1 MTDRLARRIIAALG
15 LVYAAIVAVTHR
27 DYGINL
33 DEMLHVDYGRSVVDW
48 YLSGFTVRHIFSYT
62 NIWLYGGLYDTIV
75 HLITLLVP
83 YDLFHTRHLVN
94 AAVGFVGVV
103 GAYELAKTIG
113 KSPRAG
119 LIAACMLLLIPRY
132 YGHVLFNHKDIP
144 FAVGYV
150 WSLCLIL
157 KSMDS
162 FPRVPLKT
170 AVLTGAAI
178 GATCGIRVAGAILGL
193 YYLLAVALILRPECR
208 YLDWRACFRTF
219 GLTGI
224 VAWAL
229 MIVCW
234 PWVHANPITR
244 PALALTMIS
253 DFPFNISTLFDGQV
267 YLSSEIPWYYAP
279 KWLLIAV
286 PEFLLVGI
294 IVTGIEVFLR
304 RSAGDHPLI
313 FGLFGALFPVVYVV
327 LTDASLYNGM
337 RHLLL
342 VVPPLCAVAAVAT
355 DRLIDRGQ
363 PSSRF
368 TLAIIVLSVL
378 LTLVDTI
385 RLHPNQYVYFN
396 RLLGGGLASAASR
409 YDTDYFGNSH
419 GVGIKWLEANTDAG
433 TTVHSGSPGITSGTS
448 LEHKGI
454 PWHADYVLR
463 NVRTDGRLEVG
474 GDVVH
479 VIRTMDV
486 PMLNIIR
493 RDPAWRGGPLYHGPE
508 AAGHYAS
515 LAGTHGYEGD
525 VDRAVDLYRKAI
537 EARPGQ
543 TVWHYKFGRL
553 LIDSERWA
561 EAIPELEQAVAI
573 LPSYAGHFHLASCYQ
588 KVGRFQDAIDSYQRA
603 IEIRFDSEWA
613 WLNLGGSLG
622 GQRRFEEAEHAYR
635 QALRYHPGLVNARE
649 RLAQLYVEQERFDEA
664 IPILNRLITESNS
677 STHRYLRARVH
688 YSVGEYQGA
697 LTHLRHSVEDLD
709 RNDAWLL
716 YVASLR
722 RTTSIE
728 EAYQVLTRLVARP
741 TIDPQILE
749 EYLSV
754 GAMLHQA
761 GDLRKA
767 EEVYETF
774 LDLSPGSDRGW
785 HNLGILLY
793 ATSRFEE
800 AATAFS
806 NVVEITPTAGAL
818 LGLGQAQEKLGKRL
832 EAERT
837 YRRTLDVDPENEA
850 AQSHLEA
857 LQGKP
862 R

>member
-1 MTDRLARRIIAALG
+1 MTDRLACRIIAALG
-15 LVYAAIVAVTHR
+15 LVYAVIVAVTHR

-83 YDLFHTRHLVN
+83 YDLYHTRHLVN
-94 AAVGFVGVV
+94 AAVGFVGVL

-119 LIAACMLLLIPRY
+119 LIAACMLLLVPRY

-157 KSMDS
+157 KSMGT

-170 AVLTGAAI
+170 AVLTGVAI
-178 GATCGIRVAGAILGL
+178 GATCGIRIAGAVLGL
-193 YYLLAVALILRPECR
+193 YYLLAVVFIVRPDWR
-208 YLDWRACFRTF
+208 SLDWRACCRT
-219 GLTGI
+219 LAITG
-224 VAWAL
+224 VVVWAL

-234 PWVHANPITR
+234 PWVHANPLIR
-244 PALALTMIS
+244 PFLALSMIS
-253 DFPFNISTLFDGQV
+253 DFPFNISALFEGQV
-267 YLSSEIPWYYAP
+267 YLSSDVPWYYAP
-279 KWLLIAV
+279 KWLLIGL
-286 PEFLLVGI
+286 PEFLLVG
-294 IVTGIEVFLR
+294 VVLAGIEALR
-304 RSAGDHPLI
+304 RKTADRYLI

-327 LTDASLYNGM
+327 LTDAALYNGM

-342 VVPPLCAVAAVAT
+342 VVPPLCAVAAIAT

-363 PSSRF
+363 QSSHV
-368 TLAIIVLSVL
+368 TLAIVVLSAL
-378 LTLVDTI
+378 LTLVDSI

-419 GVGIKWLEANTDAG
+419 GAGIKWLDANTDPG

-463 NVRTDGRLEVG
+463 SVRTDGRLEVG

-479 VIRTMDV
+479 VVRTMGV

-493 RDPAWRGGPLYHGPE
+493 RDPAWRGEPLYHGPE
-508 AAGHYAS
+508 SAGHYAS

-537 EARPGQ
+537 DARPGQ

-553 LIDSERWA
+553 LIDSERWS

-573 LPSYAGHFHLASCYQ
+573 LPTYASHFHLASCYQ
-588 KVGRFQDAIDSYQRA
+588 KVGRFAEAIDHYQRA
-603 IEIRFDSEWA
+603 IAIRFDSEWA

-622 GQRRFEEAEHAYR
+622 GQRRLEEAEHAYR
-635 QALRYHPGLVNARE
+635 QALRYHPGLVDARE

-664 IPILNRLITESNS
+664 VPILDRLITESD
-677 STHRYLRARVH
+677 STAHRYLRARVH
-688 YSVGEYQGA
+688 YAVGEYQEA
-697 LTHLRHSVEDLD
+697 LTHLRPSVRDLD
-709 RNDAWLL
+709 RSDAWLL
-716 YVASLR
+716 YVTTLR
-722 RTTSIE
+722 RTENTE
-728 EAYQVLTRLVARP
+728 EAHKVLTRLIARP
-741 TIDPQILE
+741 SVDPLILE

-754 GAMLHQA
+754 GSMLHQA
-761 GDLRKA
+761 GDLTKA
-767 EEVYETF
+767 EQIYKTF
-774 LDLSPGSDRGW
+774 LDRSPESDRGW

-800 AATAFS
+800 AANAFS
-806 NVVEITPTAGAL
+806 NAVRIAPTAEAL
-818 LGLGQAQEKLGKRL
+818 LGMGQAHEKFGQLV
-832 EAERT
+832 EAERA
-837 YRRTLDVDPENEA
+837 YRQALELDPENDETK
-850 AQSHLEA
+850 SRLKV
-857 LQGKP
+857 LQGTT